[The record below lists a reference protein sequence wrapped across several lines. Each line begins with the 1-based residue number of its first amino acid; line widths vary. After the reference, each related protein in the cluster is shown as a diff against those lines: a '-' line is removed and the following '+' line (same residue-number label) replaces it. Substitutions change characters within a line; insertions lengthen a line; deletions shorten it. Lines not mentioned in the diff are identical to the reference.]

1 MNTIVKSISGRSL
14 AFATLLLVL
23 AVTLAPPAQRYFA
36 QRAQINS
43 YRSQIAVVDA
53 TLQSA
58 RDELARWNDPK
69 YIAAEARVRLH
80 YIFPGERQYVVTGVA
95 TKSVPVTASAAPVA
109 NQIPV
114 GLPWY
119 SEVIASITSTNVA
132 P

>member
-1 MNTIVKSISGRSL
+1 MKSIVKSISGRSL

-36 QRAQINS
+36 QRAQINF

-53 TLQSA
+53 TLASA
-58 RDELARWNDPK
+58 RAELANWNDPK

-95 TKSVPVTASAAPVA
+95 TKSVPVMESAAPVA

>member
-1 MNTIVKSISGRSL
+1 MGTMFKSISGRSL

-23 AVTLAPPAQRYFA
+23 AVTLAPPTQRYFA

-43 YRSQIAVVDA
+43 YRAQIAVADS
-53 TLQSA
+53 TLQAA
-58 RDELARWNDPK
+58 RDELAKWNDPT
-69 YIAAEARVRLH
+69 YIASQARARLH
-80 YIFPGERQYVVTGVA
+80 YIFPGERQYVLTGVA
-95 TKSVPVTASAAPVA
+95 TKSARVETSAAPVA
-109 NQIPV
+109 TQIPL